1 VIRPDDQTSWRTK
14 TKSEARSGGKLQ
26 NGRFMS
32 RGMHVTGHELV
43 IGWLT
48 TGCREGDVRGLG
60 IPGDWRV
67 VQSDCHMSSSQDRV
81 VVVPLKSVKVDGG
94 KGDRELDSEV
104 EIW

>member
-1 VIRPDDQTSWRTK
+1 M
-14 TKSEARSGGKLQ
+14 
-26 NGRFMS
+26 GRLMS
-32 RGMHVTGHELV
+32 RGMHATGHELV

-60 IPGDWRV
+60 IPGDARV
-67 VQSDCHMSSSQDRV
+67 VSSVCHMQFPQDRV
-81 VVVPLKSVKVDGG
+81 VIVPLKSVKVDGG

>member
-1 VIRPDDQTSWRTK
+1 M
-14 TKSEARSGGKLQ
+14 
-26 NGRFMS
+26 GRLMS
-32 RGMHVTGHELV
+32 RGMHATGHELV

-60 IPGDWRV
+60 IPGNVRV
-67 VQSDCHMSSSQDRV
+67 VSSDCYMQFPQDRV